1 MSFARLTAAVLIW
14 IVALLPAAARATQS
28 FDAGRRPPLSLN
40 FKHSF
45 GSPADPVVVVRDSA
59 SARLAPP
66 LVAVPDRQPL
76 PASDE
81 AVPPAP
87 IVSTPDA
94 LRAPPAAASSR

>member
-1 MSFARLTAAVLIW
+1 MSFARFAAAVLIC
-14 IVALLPAAARATQS
+14 IVALLPAAARANQS

-45 GSPADPVVVVRDSA
+45 GLPSDPVVVVRDSA
-59 SARLAPP
+59 SEPLAAPLSLAVERRL
-66 LVAVPDRQPL
+66 Q

-87 IVSTPDA
+87 IASTPDA
-94 LRAPPAAASSR
+94 LRAPPAAHR